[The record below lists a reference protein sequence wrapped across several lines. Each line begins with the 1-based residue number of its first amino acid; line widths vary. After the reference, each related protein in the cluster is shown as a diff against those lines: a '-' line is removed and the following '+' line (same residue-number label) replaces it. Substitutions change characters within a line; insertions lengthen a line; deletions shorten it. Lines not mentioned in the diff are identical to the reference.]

1 MRNFGRPFRV
11 LQAASFVCQPRV
23 ITSQCILGCALYER
37 PRMAIELTRYTG
49 NISSNV
55 MTDNDLL
62 SILTANSTEKYYIEY
77 KGFLSN
83 HLSHGIIALHRL
95 GASRERIERFI
106 DIYSRR
112 LDRPPLTVSRAPSL
126 AEQTPVEGLL
136 GSANLVL
143 QTSRSLHRPTC
154 IREPVDNRTD
164 WKRISETQQRLV
176 RLRFS
181 RAHSSRG
188 LAYLH
193 HSHLP
198 LRTSAG
204 LLATPLGSGTTDIVD
219 VVRTVAADGPLREF
233 VEERTESDLWKTR
246 LAGNFQRRVGVLM
259 TERGDDLLR
268 YTLAVRLPAFFRADD
283 ADGDRAEKIGRWLVD
298 RAVILYAASDRRN
311 DFFLLHGV
319 TATWSLAQLLPLL
332 TIHGAV
338 DTVVRV
344 MLCALFAVYVA
355 QVGVVSQTDG
365 VCGLYYLRGC
375 PPINQDV
382 LESTDR
388 SDSTWPTTIARA
400 IAVECDEH
408 VYKLVQVCHDLH
420 VANSDTSMRP
430 VYRLAAAIAVD
441 HPLLF
446 N

>member
-1 MRNFGRPFRV
+1 
-11 LQAASFVCQPRV
+11 
-23 ITSQCILGCALYER
+23 
-37 PRMAIELTRYTG
+37 
-49 NISSNV
+49 
-55 MTDNDLL
+55 
-62 SILTANSTEKYYIEY
+62 
-77 KGFLSN
+77 
-83 HLSHGIIALHRL
+83 
-95 GASRERIERFI
+95 
-106 DIYSRR
+106 
-112 LDRPPLTVSRAPSL
+112 
-126 AEQTPVEGLL
+126 VEGLL
-136 GSANLVL
+136 GARTSYYRLVDHYTGLLASANQSIIALIGNEFPKL
-143 QTSRSLHRPTC
+143 SSGLFGSAFHGL
-154 IREPVDNRTD
+154 IHLGYGFSAN
-164 WKRISETQQRLV
+164 SSRLV
-176 RLRFS
+176 CE
-181 RAHSSRG
+181 G

-365 VCGLYYLRGC
+365 VCGLYYLRVC
-375 PPINQDV
+375 
-382 LESTDR
+382 
-388 SDSTWPTTIARA
+388 ARGVSYLNVCV
-400 IAVECDEH
+400 ISNIRVCVVSH
-408 VYKLVQVCHDLH
+408 TQVYV
-420 VANSDTSMRP
+420 
-430 VYRLAAAIAVD
+430 
-441 HPLLF
+441 
-446 N
+446 